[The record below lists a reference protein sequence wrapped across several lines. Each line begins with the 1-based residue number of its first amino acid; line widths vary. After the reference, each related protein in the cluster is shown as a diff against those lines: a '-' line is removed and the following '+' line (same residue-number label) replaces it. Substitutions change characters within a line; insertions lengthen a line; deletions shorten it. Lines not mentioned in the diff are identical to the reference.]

1 MTDTRSEEPGQKLKR
16 AREQLNLRYRDVA
29 EASQKLALRHKNG
42 EYYIALSRL
51 SDIENRGTVPSIYRL
66 YSLCAIYRLNFSEV
80 VSWYGVRLPEV
91 VADAARTPIAQT
103 HTVEIEPEREGAI
116 SVPVIQEGTVDVR
129 KTTFLNRQIREWG
142 RLPLQM
148 LAAIDLKRSKYG
160 FIGSDDWA
168 MYPILAPGS
177 LVQIDDSKRKVV
189 TAGWNYE
196 FERPIYFFEHRKGFE
211 CSWCSLVDEYLI
223 LQPHASSQLPSRYF
237 RYPEE
242 IEVIG
247 QVVAVAM
254 RLDQAKRRRT
264 RS

>member
-1 MTDTRSEEPGQKLKR
+1 LKR
-16 AREQLNLRYRDVA
+16 ARERLNLRYRDVA
-29 EASQKLALRHKNG
+29 EASQKLAFQHKNR
-42 EYYIALSRL
+42 EHYIALSRL

-66 YSLCAIYRLNFSEV
+66 YSLCAIYRLNFAEV

-91 VADAARTPIAQT
+91 AADAARIPIAQT
-103 HTVEIEPEREGAI
+103 HAVDIEPEQQGTI
-116 SVPVIQEGTVDVR
+116 SVPVIPEGAVDVR
-129 KTTFLNRQIREWG
+129 KTAFLNRQIREWG

-148 LAAIDLKRSKYG
+148 LGTLDLKRNKYG
-160 FIGSDDWA
+160 FIGADDWA

-177 LVQIDDSKRKVV
+177 LVQIDDSKKKVV

-196 FERPIYFFEHRKGFE
+196 FERPIYFLEHRGGFE
-211 CSWCSLVDEYLI
+211 CSWCSLADDNLI

-247 QVVAVAM
+247 QVIAVAM
-254 RLDQAKRRRT
+254 RLDQGKRRRT

>member
-1 MTDTRSEEPGQKLKR
+1 MKRTREH
-16 AREQLNLRYRDVA
+16 LNLRYRDVE
-29 EASQKLALRHKNG
+29 EASQKLASRHKNP

-66 YSLCAIYRLNFSEV
+66 YSLCAIYRLNFSELI
-80 VSWYGVRLPEV
+80 SWYGVRLAEV
-91 VADAARTPIAQT
+91 AADAARIPLAQT
-103 HTVEIEPEREGAI
+103 HPIDIEPERDGAV
-116 SVPVIQEGTVDVR
+116 SVPLVPEGVADAR

-148 LAAIDLKRSKYG
+148 LGAIDLKRNKYA
-160 FIGSDDWA
+160 FIGADDWG

-177 LVQIDDSKRKVV
+177 LVQVDDSKRKIV
-189 TAGWNYE
+189 TSGWNYE
-196 FERPIYFFEHRKGFE
+196 FERPIYFFEHRHGFE
-211 CSWCSLVDEYLI
+211 CSWCSFSDEYLI

-247 QVVAVAM
+247 QVVGVAM
-254 RLDQAKRRRT
+254 RLDQGKRRRT

>member
-1 MTDTRSEEPGQKLKR
+1 LTDSRTEEPGQKLKR
-16 AREQLNLRYRDVA
+16 TREHLNLRYRDVA
-29 EASQKLALRHKNG
+29 EASQKLALRHKNP

-51 SDIENRGTVPSIYRL
+51 SDIENKGTVPSIFRL
-66 YSLCAIYRLNFSEV
+66 YSLCAIYRLNFAEV

-91 VADAARTPIAQT
+91 IADAARIPIAQT
-103 HTVEIEPEREGAI
+103 HAVDIEPESDATVTIPMIEEGAL
-116 SVPVIQEGTVDVR
+116 DLR

-142 RLPLQM
+142 RLPLQI
-148 LAAIDLKRSKYG
+148 LAAIDLKKSKYG

-168 MYPILAPGS
+168 MYPIVAPGS
-177 LVQIDDSKRKVV
+177 LVQIDETKKKVV
-189 TAGWNYE
+189 TTGWNYE
-196 FERPIYFFEHRKGFE
+196 FERPIYFFEHRYGFE
-211 CSWCSLVDEYLI
+211 CSWCSLVDDYLI

-247 QVVAVAM
+247 QVVGVAM
-254 RLDQAKRRRT
+254 RLDQAKRRRI